1 MFHNIMLATHAM
13 CGGIFDIRL
22 TANLLGNLPVKNF
35 LNRLEIDRVT
45 VMGLWLCFLA
55 HPVVMY
61 KFSRFKKKFA

>member
-1 MFHNIMLATHAM
+1 MFHNIMLANHAT

-45 VMGLWLCFLA
+45 VMGLWLLFWPTL
-55 HPVVMY
+55 
-61 KFSRFKKKFA
+61 